1 MRPESKTEARLP
13 EISQAEHNV
22 LRGLWQL
29 KRASLREVHDA
40 ISAETGWA
48 YTTTKTV
55 LDRMAAKN
63 LLKREKV
70 HGLFVY
76 SPAISKAAGIARF
89 VRYFASRI
97 VERDMGVVLG
107 LFRESEALSRKDVEE
122 LRALISELDKQD
134 AAGAAGE
141 KSA

>member
-1 MRPESKTEARLP
+1 MDDKLP
-13 EISQAEHNV
+13 DISQAEHNV
-22 LRGLWQL
+22 LRGLWLL

-40 ISAETGWA
+40 IAPETGWA

-55 LDRMAAKN
+55 LDRMVAKK

-76 SPAISKAAGIARF
+76 SPIISKAAGIARF
-89 VRYFASRI
+89 VRYFANRI

-107 LFRESEALSRKDVEE
+107 LFKESEALSNRDVEE
-122 LRALISELDKQD
+122 LRELISQLDVEEQVEAERSGTKQ
-134 AAGAAGE
+134 
-141 KSA
+141 